1 MDLPVWAPATSM
13 AALPLVRLCSS
24 SPMYTISSAGLNMLN
39 LAPFANTC
47 ASHDTVSPSILTP
60 PPDPAYRHVTCNVW
74 LTQLC
79 V

>member
-1 MDLPVWAPATSM
+1 MDLPVCAPATSM

-47 ASHDTVSPSILTP
+47 PQQGRPQMGIARTVPSGPTLCSKLHPMLALT
-60 PPDPAYRHVTCNVW
+60 
-74 LTQLC
+74 
-79 V
+79 